1 MSDVLYT
8 DGHAGRLA
16 VHRWDPAEPQRIVVL
31 AHGYGEHAGR
41 YEHVA
46 DRLTADGALVV
57 APDHAGHG
65 RSDGERALLEDLERV
80 VDDLA
85 VVGGAVLA
93 ERPGLPVAA
102 VGHSLGGIIAT
113 RLAQR
118 GDLPLRSLAL
128 SGPVIGGNPELLAL
142 AGMDPIPDVPID
154 PAVLSRD
161 PAVGVAYAQDEL
173 VHHGPFLRPTLLAI
187 GAAVDAIAAAAPL
200 RDLPVLWVH
209 GEEDELAPLVHAE
222 PAVAGLGAASVER
235 HVYPGARHE
244 VLNETNRDEVIA
256 VLVDFVR
263 RTTT

>member
-1 MSDVLYT
+1 MSDVLFT

-65 RSDGERALLEDLERV
+65 RSDGERALIEDLERL

-85 VVGGAVLA
+85 AVGAAVLA
-93 ERPGLPVAA
+93 ERPGLPVAL
-102 VGHSLGGIIAT
+102 VGHSLGAIVAT

-118 GDLPLRSLAL
+118 GDLP
-128 SGPVIGGNPELLAL
+128 
-142 AGMDPIPDVPID
+142 
-154 PAVLSRD
+154 
-161 PAVGVAYAQDEL
+161 
-173 VHHGPFLRPTLLAI
+173 
-187 GAAVDAIAAAAPL
+187 
-200 RDLPVLWVH
+200 VLWLH
-209 GEEDELAPLVHAE
+209 GEEDALAPLVHAE

-235 HVYPGARHE
+235 HVYPGAQHE
-244 VLNETNRDEVIA
+244 VLNETHRDEVIA

-263 RTTT
+263 RTTA